1 MDVEKYVTFMKAAA
15 QLQKLKAVS
24 KKSILARTTLDTKK
38 LNLKGQEKGENK

>member
-38 LNLKGQEKGENK
+38 LNINSKEKGDSK